1 MAKIRTLLVDSSFL
15 LKSSFHGAKNS
26 YTIQFGHI
34 GGLYGFITKCR
45 QLIKKHQIN
54 KVILVWDG
62 EDGGIYRHM
71 IDAGYK
77 ANRKSKKWH
86 QRIELTEAEI
96 KREQE
101 KEESLLKQRKRI
113 QAYAEELF
121 LRQIE
126 VEKVEADDLIAAYC
140 TKYHQ
145 KEDILLFTNDRDFVQ
160 LLDLEIKILFNDFD
174 EPVTKVNAMV
184 YFPYHYKNALTWK
197 ILLGDTSD
205 NIKGVQG
212 LGEKTLLQHFPE
224 IKFKPLS
231 VREICQKA
239 RDLNEGRVNE
249 KKKPLKV
256 FNTMLDSL
264 EIFKKNFKLINLKQP
279 FLNDQA
285 REELEQLSIPLS
297 DEDRGAKNLY
307 KMIVEDGFLDV
318 YGGDFVNYV
327 EPFYPV
333 IMNEKKLL
341 KQYLQNNSKLL

>member
-1 MAKIRTLLVDSSFL
+1 MAKIRTLVVDSSFL
-15 LKSSFHGAKNS
+15 LKSSYHGAKNS
-26 YTIQFGHI
+26 YTISFGHI
-34 GGLYGFITKCR
+34 GGLYGFITKVR
-45 QLIKKHQIN
+45 QLIKTYQIN

-62 EDGGIYRHM
+62 EDGGIYRHI
-71 IDAGYK
+71 IDPAYK

-86 QRIELTEAEI
+86 QRIELTDAEI

-140 TKYHQ
+140 TKYH
-145 KEDILLFTNDRDFVQ
+145 KIEDILIFTNDRDFVQ

-174 EPVTKVNAMV
+174 EPITKVNAFT

-212 LGEKTLLQHFPE
+212 LGEKTLIQYFPE
-224 IKFKPLS
+224 MQFKPLT

-239 RDLNEGRVNE
+239 RQLNEERVTN

-256 FNTMLDSL
+256 FTTMLDSL
-264 EIFKKNFKLINLKQP
+264 EIYKRNFKLINLKEP
-279 FLNDQA
+279 FLNEEAEDELDQ
-285 REELEQLSIPLS
+285 LLMPLS

-307 KMIVEDGFLDV
+307 KMMIEDGFLEV
-318 YGGDFVNYV
+318 YGSDFVNYV

-333 IMNEKKLL
+333 IMNEKNLL
-341 KQYLQNNSKLL
+341 KQYYNS